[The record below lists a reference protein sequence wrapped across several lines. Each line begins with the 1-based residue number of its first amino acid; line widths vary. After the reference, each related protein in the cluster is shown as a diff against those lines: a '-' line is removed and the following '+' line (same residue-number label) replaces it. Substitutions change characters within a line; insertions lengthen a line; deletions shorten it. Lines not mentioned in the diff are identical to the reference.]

1 MSTED
6 DSLHQGDDHVAATAN
21 SDTKTGDSPSTQKR
35 KAPSPHPSE
44 MTTSQSP
51 KRTKRDDHDY
61 GGSSRRGSTAT
72 TRSPTAPRQISPV
85 ERRASASMEEKKRGK
100 RLFGGLLNTL
110 SQTTTN
116 SQQQRRQ
123 EIERRQQEKATHQRA
138 EDSKHREVK
147 LARIREVRQREQ
159 IKFEEQVKPVTV
171 TVYLLVVEAM
181 MLMRTRHSHLVASA
195 RFLRTKTEPRIYYL
209 PWDLTERQEYR
220 IKDQVQDAE
229 DLIGQETREFKQRKD
244 KRLGIV
250 SEEKHSPPGDEMVI
264 DETSQPPTVIITTT
278 TSSSRPTG
286 RASATADHSS
296 KAGGSH
302 AKEADKAGDVM
313 VDEGEDTV
321 IY

>member
-1 MSTED
+1 MPTNPCIQPTPIRVTNNMH
-6 DSLHQGDDHVAATAN
+6 SLHQGDDHVAATAN

-159 IKFEEQVKPVTV
+159 IKFEEQVVSFRFVNDSTFPR
-171 TVYLLVVEAM
+171 EASY
-181 MLMRTRHSHLVASA
+181 RH
-195 RFLRTKTEPRIYYL
+195 
-209 PWDLTERQEYR
+209 
-220 IKDQVQDAE
+220 
-229 DLIGQETREFKQRKD
+229 
-244 KRLGIV
+244 RL
-250 SEEKHSPPGDEMVI
+250 S
-264 DETSQPPTVIITTT
+264 
-278 TSSSRPTG
+278 TG
-286 RASATADHSS
+286 R
-296 KAGGSH
+296 GSYD
-302 AKEADKAGDVM
+302 AC
-313 VDEGEDTV
+313 
-321 IY
+321 

>member
-159 IKFEEQVKPVTV
+159 IKFEEQV
-171 TVYLLVVEAM
+171 
-181 MLMRTRHSHLVASA
+181 
-195 RFLRTKTEPRIYYL
+195 YYL

-264 DETSQPPTVIITTT
+264 DETSQPPP
-278 TSSSRPTG
+278 SSSLPPAAAADQPGEHQQQQTTVG
-286 RASATADHSS
+286 SKSNIDSNPLPQTDTTNDRASAQEAS